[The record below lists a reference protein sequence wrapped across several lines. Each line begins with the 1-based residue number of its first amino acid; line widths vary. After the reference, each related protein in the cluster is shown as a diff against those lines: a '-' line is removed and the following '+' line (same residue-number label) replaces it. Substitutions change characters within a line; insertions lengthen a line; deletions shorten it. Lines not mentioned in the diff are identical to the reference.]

1 MFGCE
6 LHPPNTGEPVENLYA
21 LLVGIKQLL
30 WKSVQAD
37 LILLFFIHYIFVGFF
52 FLRGLLLFFLF
63 TNRRFV
69 ATLHSQ
75 MMVAFFSYKV
85 FLN

>member
-37 LILLFFIHYIFVGFF
+37 LILLFFIHYIFLGFF
-52 FLRGLLLFFLF
+52 FEGITIIFSFYKSKVCG
-63 TNRRFV
+63 NG
-69 ATLHSQ
+69 
-75 MMVAFFSYKV
+75 AFSDDGSI
-85 FLN
+85 L